1 MPDDSALREC
11 DESRGTRYSERHS
24 AQNGLRAGRPAGPS
38 CSRPSGCDTG
48 IPLRDPLPADLASLT
63 ERELDVTRLIAHG
76 LTNAEIATRLFLGE
90 TTVKSHVTSILAK
103 LGARDRVQ
111 VVVRCYEAGLIRP
124 GRST

>member
-1 MPDDSALREC
+1 MRNRDPA
-11 DESRGTRYSERHS
+11 T
-24 AQNGLRAGRPAGPS
+24 RPAT
-38 CSRPSGCDTG
+38 R
-48 IPLRDPLPADLASLT
+48 DLASLT

-90 TTVKSHVTSILAK
+90 TTVKSHVTSVLAK

>member
-1 MPDDSALREC
+1 MIENPSDLGNFMIADREC
-11 DESRGTRYSERHS
+11 LAWAQS
-24 AQNGLRAGRPAGPS
+24 AVGWPSPDCGQRAVARLRKR
-38 CSRPSGCDTG
+38 